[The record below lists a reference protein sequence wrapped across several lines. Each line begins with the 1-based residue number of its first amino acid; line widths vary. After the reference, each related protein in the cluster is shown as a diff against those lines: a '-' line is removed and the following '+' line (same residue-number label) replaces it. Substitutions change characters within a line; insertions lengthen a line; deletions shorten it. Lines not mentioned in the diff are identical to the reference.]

1 MGGGNGGMATLQAHL
16 WYLLLFSFE
25 VSSQWACQTSDMEE
39 IRVAHPDRDDVLDS
53 NNTVRFL

>member
-1 MGGGNGGMATLQAHL
+1 MATLQAHL

-39 IRVAHPDRDDVLDS
+39 IRVARPDRDDVLDS